1 MLQTTLY
8 QKLKND
14 VRLSEGLHACMN
26 CGICTA
32 VCPAAEYFEYDP
44 RTIAITVQSGNEEQ
58 IASLLESETIW
69 YCGQCMSC
77 KPRCPRNN
85 CPGLIISV
93 LRKISQESG
102 AFTRSRMGRQQ
113 YIIQKTIGANIF
125 RFGYCVHPTSVV
137 PETHPEQGPVW
148 KWVYEN
154 MKSVYDAVGAN
165 LDGDGEG
172 AMRKIADED
181 LKEIHRIFKF
191 SGGLELH
198 QKVEE
203 FSRRKAIE
211 LGIVKSSGEADM
223 DRYMGFLLN
232 DEKE

>member
-8 QKLKND
+8 QRLKND

-113 YIIQKTIGANIF
+113 YIIQKTVGENIF
-125 RFGYCVHPTSVV
+125 RFGYCVHPTTVV
-137 PETHPEQGPVW
+137 PELHPEQGPVW
-148 KWVYEN
+148 NWVYDN
-154 MKSVYDAVGAN
+154 MNSVYATAGGN
-165 LDGDGEG
+165 LDGENEG
-172 AMRKIADED
+172 AMRKIEDQD
-181 LKEIHRIFKF
+181 LKEIDRIFRI
-191 SGGLELH
+191 SGGLDLH

-203 FSRRKAIE
+203 FSKQKAIE
-211 LGIVKSSGEADM
+211 LGMVHNNGEADM
-223 DRYMGFLLN
+223 DHYMAYLLN